1 MTATQ
6 SFVVSNTDVFSYL
19 KRCLYNE
26 SIDTLRRGGKE
37 IRSGVFYE
45 TVHMIEKIEHGLT
58 KIEENIISNRIA
70 YEDSDD
76 DTKEEIIHFLNQLRL
91 DKELIQYA
99 EKANTTFSIQ
109 VSLFCRIVDEEFPVF
124 YVGGDHWTLTNIPL
138 QQVFDCIAKYRQEV
152 KSRRNIIKDDL
163 IACNKRH
170 IEFVTIFNKI
180 IKKTKKVYILN
191 LMIEISSIF
200 FIEKLS
206 WDRDN
211 IDHVIK
217 ALRLSYKHIITKF
230 HVYADF
236 VNTFMGANESLNF
249 HLICIL
255 RNDSKFDSKLIAL
268 RIWDIINGDLN
279 KRDHSNPVNRY
290 DVKVQSLNEPIEY
303 FFKPRHVAGVLGYR
317 PKKQL
322 EDFNEWYLY
331 LFAHANRFIQSDRI
345 KLKYLPFD
353 IHEVGYRV
361 SRLLHEIKNLES
373 PYRPPH
379 KEESI
384 KSISL
389 RSLYRELVDDKLW
402 EKIIYRFE
410 NKKEYEGLCQI
421 YDEQKLFFEFET
433 DTKERFKQLELFIQY
448 LKQTNI
454 PAISAVDAELKHI
467 VQSPKRYLSLIEK
480 LAIILLLDHYLD
492 EGSVDHLT
500 YITKG
505 TLSPSLNFFLNEHKK
520 NRDVVNLSS
529 PEVFS
534 LSFYKL
540 LHKYLHNLK
549 DKINKS
555 RIATEQAKGTANR
568 QKNYKSIN
576 QYLSYQFKQDVDV
589 YRFKMTCKIEMQNI
603 SEVLLVVVFSEIW
616 TAFVKDVKRKSKII
630 GKQLIAHVGVYIS
643 LTAPMIDVTLIF
655 KSGNQGDVG
664 VDTVEKL
671 IEFWNNYLLTDKTKS
686 QLIHK
691 LQQRER
697 GVTQSEPVMDVE
709 YKDLLSKLSLQSIQ
723 LPLVMEKRKRQGDY
737 LICNYKDKKQRS
749 KFIKMLAEYYS
760 NYSLVKRES
769 ITGSDIDLNLMLKGR
784 LPQSKAPIVPK
795 PMLQTDTDT
804 EQRMIDDEVV
814 DTVSHEDEYLS
825 DSIRPMPETKSLLN
839 DQELSG
845 QTQSALQSEDQSK
858 TILNVQNIENSNNSD
873 VIDQV
878 TLDKPTA
885 SSKNRVDPPKAVVKI
900 RRGERKL
907 RRGKL
912 IVKEHGDL

>member
-191 LMIEISSIF
+191 LMIEISPNLFLGRSF
-200 FIEKLS
+200 
-206 WDRDN
+206 WDREREED
-211 IDHVIK
+211 VLQ
-217 ALRLSYKHIITKF
+217 ALGWSYREIITKLYG
-230 HVYADF
+230 YAHF
-236 VNTFMGANESLNF
+236 VNTYKGINESLNF
-249 HLICIL
+249 HLVFIL
-255 RNDSKFDSKLIAL
+255 KHDLVFDSKHVAMQ
-268 RIWDIINGDLN
+268 IWEILNRHLN
-279 KRDHSNPVNRY
+279 KRNHLSPISKY
-290 DVKVQSLNEPIEY
+290 DIKVESLNERIKHQ
-303 FFKPRHVAGVLGYR
+303 FKQRTVTDVLGCR

-322 EDFNEWYLY
+322 EDFNFWYLY
-331 LFAHANRFIQSDRI
+331 LFTYSAFFISFDLR
-345 KLKYLPFD
+345 KFEYTSFD
-353 IHEVGYRV
+353 IYGLGYRL
-361 SRLLHEIKNLES
+361 SKLFDEIKKPDPE
-373 PYRPPH
+373 YRPSYS
-379 KEESI
+379 KEPI
-384 KSISL
+384 KEFSL
-389 RSLYRELVDDKLW
+389 RSLYSELRSDRPWGKALYKLV
-402 EKIIYRFE
+402 
-410 NKKEYEGLCQI
+410 NKEEYLGLCQI
-421 YDEQKLFFEFET
+421 YDEQKHFFEFET
-433 DTKERFKQLELFIQY
+433 DTKERFKQLELFIQC

-454 PAISAVDAELKHI
+454 PAISTVDADLKHI
-467 VQSPKRYLSLIEK
+467 IQSPKRYLSLIEK

-500 YITKG
+500 YIAKG

-520 NRDVVNLSS
+520 NRDVVYLSS
-529 PEVFS
+529 PEIFS

-555 RIATEQAKGTANR
+555 RIATEQAKWTANR

-576 QYLSYQFKQDVDV
+576 QYLRYQFKQDVDV
-589 YRFKMTCKIEMQNI
+589 YRFKITCKIEMQNI
-603 SEVLLVVVFSEIW
+603 SEVLLVVAFSEIW

-643 LTAPMIDVTLIF
+643 LTVPIIDVTLIF
-655 KSGNQGDVG
+655 KSDNQGDVG

-671 IEFWNNYLLTDKTKS
+671 IEFWNNYLTDETKS

-697 GVTQSEPVMDVE
+697 GVTQSEPVMVVNYNDFF
-709 YKDLLSKLSLQSIQ
+709 SKLILQSIQ
-723 LPLVMEKRKRQGDY
+723 LPLIMEKRKRQGDY

-769 ITGSDIDLNLMLKGR
+769 ITGSDIDLNLLLKGR

-795 PMLQTDTDT
+795 AMLQTDTD
-804 EQRMIDDEVV
+804 
-814 DTVSHEDEYLS
+814 
-825 DSIRPMPETKSLLN
+825 
-839 DQELSG
+839 
-845 QTQSALQSEDQSK
+845 
-858 TILNVQNIENSNNSD
+858 IE
-873 VIDQV
+873 
-878 TLDKPTA
+878 
-885 SSKNRVDPPKAVVKI
+885 
-900 RRGERKL
+900 
-907 RRGKL
+907 
-912 IVKEHGDL
+912 

>member
-1 MTATQ
+1 MVATQ

-45 TVHMIEKIEHGLT
+45 TVRMIEKIEDGLT

-76 DTKEEIIHFLNQLRL
+76 DTKEEIIRFLNLLRL

-99 EKANTTFSIQ
+99 EKAHTIFSIQ

-124 YVGGDHWTLTNIPL
+124 YVDGDHWTLSNIPL
-138 QQVFDCIAKYRQEV
+138 QQIFDCIAKYRQEV

-170 IEFVTIFNKI
+170 IGFVTTFNKI

-191 LMIEISSIF
+191 LMIEISPNF
-200 FIEKLS
+200 FIEKTS
-206 WDRDN
+206 WDRDD
-211 IDHVIK
+211 IDHVIE
-217 ALRLSYKHIITKF
+217 ALRLSYKHIVTKF
-230 HVYADF
+230 HLYADF
-236 VNTFMGANESLNF
+236 VNTFMGVNESLNF

-255 RNDSKFDSKLIAL
+255 RNDSEFDSKLIAL
-268 RIWDIINGDLN
+268 RIWNIINRDLN
-279 KRDHSNPVNRY
+279 KRDHNNPLNKY

-322 EDFNEWYLY
+322 EDFNAWYLY
-331 LFAHANRFIQSDRI
+331 LFAHAVRFIQSDRV
-345 KLKYLPFD
+345 KFKHLSFD
-353 IHEVGYRV
+353 IYEVGYRV
-361 SRLLHEIKNLES
+361 STLFHKIKNPES
-373 PYRPPH
+373 PYRPPL

-389 RSLYRELVDDKLW
+389 RSLYRELVDDKLR
-402 EKIIYRFE
+402 EKIFKGFE

-421 YDEQKLFFEFET
+421 YDEQKHFFEFET

-454 PAISAVDAELKHI
+454 PAISTVDAELKHI
-467 VQSPKRYLSLIEK
+467 VQSPKRYLSLFEK

-492 EGSVDHLT
+492 QGNVDHLT

-568 QKNYKSIN
+568 QKNYKSVN
-576 QYLSYQFKQDVDV
+576 QYLCYQFKQDVDV

-603 SEVLLVVVFSEIW
+603 SEVLLVVAFSEIW
-616 TAFVKDVKRKSKII
+616 TAFVKDVKRKSKFF

-643 LTAPMIDVTLIF
+643 LTVPIIDVTLIF
-655 KSGNQGDVG
+655 KSDNQGGVG

-671 IEFWNNYLLTDKTKS
+671 IEFWKNYLTDETKS

-691 LQQRER
+691 LQQRKR

-709 YKDLLSKLSLQSIQ
+709 YKDFLSKLSLQSIQ
-723 LPLVMEKRKRQGDY
+723 LPLIMEKRKRQGDY

-784 LPQSKAPIVPK
+784 LPQSKAPIASK

-814 DTVSHEDEYLS
+814 DTVNHEDEYLS
-825 DSIRPMPETKSLLN
+825 DSSRPMPETKSLLN
-839 DQELSG
+839 DQELPG
-845 QTQSALQSEDQSK
+845 KTQSALQSEDQSK

-878 TLDKPTA
+878 ALDKPTV
-885 SSKNRVDPPKAVVKI
+885 SSKNRVDPPKPVVKI

-912 IVKEHGDL
+912 IVKEHEDL